1 MYPQRQVETETFA
14 TLDLWIPQAV
24 SGTGS
29 TLVLLVLDRTLTSE
43 LGNAAMDYSKD
54 EVITCGVLR

>member
-1 MYPQRQVETETFA
+1 MYMCMCSVCVYLQRQVETETFA

-29 TLVLLVLDRTLTSE
+29 TVVLLVLAGLLNKKRKVMS
-43 LGNAAMDYSKD
+43 N
-54 EVITCGVLR
+54 